1 METLSDHRVEET
13 HSEPQDRDARTSVKR
28 TRFIPFIAVVLAVA
42 AGTGWA
48 IASRSGETNVPAGEP
63 ALTSQGQPDPLISQ
77 RTIGDDD
84 APITIYEASDFQC
97 PYCRVFWEE
106 TLPQIKREYVE
117 SGKARII
124 FLNFPIP
131 QLHANAAAAHEF
143 AMCAAAQDRFWRIHD
158 LLYEHQA
165 QWEELDQ
172 PQSFFMTLADSAHL
186 NRDSVT
192 TCVEQGAQR
201 WLVRQEA
208 QAIAQ
213 SGVTSTPSF
222 IIEGGLLKGAA
233 PIDAWRPLL
242 DSLFQA
248 KTKKKN

>member
-1 METLSDHRVEET
+1 MEALTDHTARDPD
-13 HSEPQDRDARTSVKR
+13 SEPQDRNVRGSVNR
-28 TRFIPFIAVVLAVA
+28 TRFIPFIAVVLVVA

-48 IASRSGETNVPAGEP
+48 IASRSGETTATAGEP
-63 ALTSQGQPDPLISQ
+63 ELVSQGRPDPLIDQ
-77 RTIGDDD
+77 RTMGADE

-97 PYCRVFWEE
+97 PYCRVFWKE
-106 TLPQIKREYVE
+106 TLPQIKQEYIE
-117 SGKARII
+117 TGKARII

-143 AMCAAAQDRFWRIHD
+143 AMCAAAQDRFWPVHD

-165 QWEELDQ
+165 QWEKLEQ

-186 NRDSVT
+186 DRDSVS
-192 TCVEQGAQR
+192 TCLEKGAQR

-208 QAIAQ
+208 QAIART
-213 SGVTSTPSF
+213 GVTSTPSF

-233 PIDAWRPLL
+233 PIDTWRPLL

-248 KTKKKN
+248 KTKKN

>member
-1 METLSDHRVEET
+1 MHRT
-13 HSEPQDRDARTSVKR
+13 KLIS
-28 TRFIPFIAVVLAVA
+28 FIAVGLVLA

-48 IASRSGETNVPAGEP
+48 IASRSGETTVPADEP
-63 ALTSQGQPDPLISQ
+63 GVVAQGQSDPLIDQ
-77 RTIGDDD
+77 RTMGADE

-106 TLPQIKREYVE
+106 TLPKIKQEYIE
-117 SGKARII
+117 TGKARII
-124 FLNFPIP
+124 FLTVPIP

-143 AMCAAAQDRFWRIHD
+143 AMCAAAQKRFWRVHD

-165 QWEELDQ
+165 QWEKLEQ
-172 PQSFFMTLADSAHL
+172 PQAFFMTLADSAYL

-192 TCVEQGAQR
+192 TCVEQGTQR
-201 WLVRQEA
+201 WLVAQEA
-208 QAIAQ
+208 QALAR

-222 IIEGGLLKGAA
+222 IIEGGMLKGAA

-248 KTKKKN
+248 KTKTKN